1 MSLMKISVQKI
12 HSDSVLPEL
21 KTVGSAGYDLFA
33 YAKDGMTAEPMK
45 VCLVPT
51 GLRFEIPSGFDFE
64 IRPRSGLST
73 KHMLLI
79 PNSPGTIDSDYR
91 GELFIPILNLSKEV
105 FQITHSMRIAQLLIR
120 KTIHTEWIVSDSL
133 LDTERG
139 AGGFGSTGI

>member
-21 KTVGSAGYDLFA
+21 KTKGSAGYDLFA
-33 YAKDGMTAEPMK
+33 YAKEGLLAEPMT

-51 GLRFEIPSGFDFE
+51 GLRFEIPEGFDFE

-91 GELFIPILNLSKEV
+91 GELFIPILNLSKET
-105 FQITHSMRIAQLLIR
+105 FQITHTMRIAQLLIR
-120 KTIHTEWIVSDSL
+120 KTIHAEWILSDGL
-133 LDTERG
+133 ADTERG
-139 AGGFGSTGI
+139 SGGFGSTGI

>member
-1 MSLMKISVQKI
+1 MKILVNKI

-21 KTVGSAGYDLFA
+21 KTKGSAGYDLFA
-33 YAKDGMTAEPMK
+33 YAKEGLTAEPMK

-51 GLRFEIPSGFDFE
+51 GLRFEIPEGFDFE

-91 GELFIPILNLSKEV
+91 GELFIPILNLSQEA
-105 FQITHSMRIAQLLIR
+105 FHITHAMRIAQLLIR
-120 KTIHTEWIVSDSL
+120 KTIYAEWSVSEIL
-133 LDTERG
+133 PETERG